1 MAALAV
7 KVLSLTVKTASKP
20 LANSFQAY
28 MLSHP
33 VVRTRAIEAAQYLHR
48 WNVGLTRAS
57 EDKEGRAFV
66 ARLNEEQALKL
77 ASKFVSEAFIYA
89 TAGGLVLFEYR
100 ASQRRDDAKKRDKAQ
115 RRAEKEKKRKEAERH
130 HADALEAM
138 ARRQSEIA
146 ERLERLE
153 REQEGRQAHSGWGR
167 WGGWGPQ

>member
-33 VVRTRAIEAAQYLHR
+33 GVRTRAIEAAQYLHR
-48 WNVGLTRAS
+48 WNVKLTRAS

-77 ASKFVSEAFIYA
+77 ASKFVSEAFLYA

-100 ASQRRDDAKKRDKAQ
+100 ASQRREDVKKRDKALRQ
-115 RRAEKEKKRKEAERH
+115 AEKERKRKQAERR
-130 HADALEAM
+130 HADALEAI
-138 ARRQSEIA
+138 ARRQSELMQ
-146 ERLERLE
+146 RLEKV
-153 REQEGRQAHSGWGR
+153 EQEAREGTHSPLGWGR
-167 WGGWGPQ
+167 WGGRGR